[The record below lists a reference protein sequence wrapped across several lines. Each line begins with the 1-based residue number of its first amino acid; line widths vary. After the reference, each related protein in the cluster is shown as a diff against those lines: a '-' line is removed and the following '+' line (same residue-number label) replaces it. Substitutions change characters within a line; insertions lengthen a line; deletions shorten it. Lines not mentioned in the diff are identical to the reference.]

1 MTPWGPG
8 YRELAVR
15 QHMANVQKAPAT
27 NLLSTSSPPEVHGHS
42 PQCARAPR
50 KRGLGCGLKLGR
62 IRPARGVRPLRSL
75 VNAESRQTRPC

>member
-42 PQCARAPR
+42 PQCVINAH
-50 KRGLGCGLKLGR
+50 GR
-62 IRPARGVRPLRSL
+62 RENAASAAASSL
-75 VNAESRQTRPC
+75 VASVRHAE